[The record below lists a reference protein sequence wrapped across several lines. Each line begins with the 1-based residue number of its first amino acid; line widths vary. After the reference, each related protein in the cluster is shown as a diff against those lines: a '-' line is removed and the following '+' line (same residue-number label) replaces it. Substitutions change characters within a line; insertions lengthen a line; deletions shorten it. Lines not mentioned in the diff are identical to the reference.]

1 MVHAVSGALQPGVEP
16 KVRGTDRYR
25 AIGDRHAMRDVYG
38 RDGRVDIYSGREM
51 VQYYMA
57 TSFGKNQP
65 FCAERPSAMALMAK
79 GRGSAGASPQD
90 DSASVPLSFF
100 P

>member
-1 MVHAVSGALQPGVEP
+1 MEAIPMDVKRAMRSLQRMVHAVSGALQPGVEP

-65 FCAERPSAMALMAK
+65 F
-79 GRGSAGASPQD
+79 
-90 DSASVPLSFF
+90 
-100 P
+100 